1 MQKLKERAAY
11 LKGLMEG
18 LEIGDSKEGKVL
30 KAMYD
35 LLEDLCDTVAD
46 MDDDLD
52 QVYDELDA
60 MDEDMDDLE
69 EAVFG
74 DDEDDEEE
82 DDEDEEVEAEYEL
95 TCPNC
100 GAVTVVDEDT
110 LLNEQVCAATAA
122 PSSRLNSASAAR
134 TASAATAPRRT
145 SNPLIAGSNK

>member
-1 MQKLKERAAY
+1 MELKERAAY

-74 DDEDDEEE
+74 DDED
-82 DDEDEEVEAEYEL
+82 EEVEA
-95 TCPNC
+95 
-100 GAVTVVDEDT
+100 
-110 LLNEQVCAATAA
+110 
-122 PSSRLNSASAAR
+122 
-134 TASAATAPRRT
+134 
-145 SNPLIAGSNK
+145 